1 MTGRL
6 IGGSIGAG
14 AAPVAGA
21 GAVGGTVGG
30 AIGPGCCA
38 NAAVREKAPSAQR
51 VEWNLAIGCLGS
63 SRLGQKRLSR
73 GQAK

>member
-1 MTGRL
+1 MIGKL

-21 GAVGGTVGG
+21 AVGGTVGG
-30 AIGPGCCA
+30 AIGPACCA
-38 NAAVREKAPSAQR
+38 NAAVREKAPSAQS
-51 VEWNLAIGCLGS
+51 VEWSLAIGCLDS